1 MLNILILG
9 LGQCGNRI
17 LDSINHEAFA
27 GDSAF
32 AKYYSHQKFP
42 TSVKTIAINT
52 AINDLKG
59 LRYTLAADRLHV
71 PHLHGVG
78 ANRNIGKKMFEDNK
92 EMILGEIDKRG
103 SFDLIFVLTSTA
115 GGSGSS
121 FAPLLVRELN
131 QSYNVP
137 IVCIAVLPFRDEGT
151 ISLQNTA
158 FCLRELVEAKP
169 TGILLVDNQYL
180 KKYAGDIESAFDKI
194 NTTTAKRILFLLEAL
209 NSEMLMVTDLG
220 DLKTV
225 MGGGVGIGTMGYYE
239 STNGSTVK
247 SSILGS
253 FKPSGLLFP
262 ANVYDEGARAMLIV
276 KGDKSYLDLDMIN
289 KTVDDLSMEVGQV
302 FKGVLVKKGRSRGR
316 SKVLSL
322 FTLNSVPELEKIY
335 SRAASSIQ
343 VEIEKRDTSRK
354 QLNDAFAHIEDLD
367 PIY

>member
-9 LGQCGNRI
+9 LGQCGNRV
-17 LDSINHEAFA
+17 LDAINHEAF
-27 GDSAF
+27 GSNGTF
-32 AKYYSHQKFP
+32 AKYYSRQKFP
-42 TSVKTIAINT
+42 ASVKTIAINT

-59 LRYTLAADRLHV
+59 LRDTLAEDRLHV

-78 ANRNIGKKMFEDNK
+78 ANRNVGKKMFEENK

-103 SFDLIFVLTSTA
+103 SFDLIFIITSTA

-121 FAPLLVRELN
+121 FAPLLVRELK
-131 QSYNVP
+131 QTYNAPV
-137 IVCIAVLPFRDEGT
+137 VCLAVLPFRDEGA

-158 FCLRELVEAKP
+158 FCLRELIEMKP
-169 TGILLVDNQYL
+169 TGVLLVDNQYL
-180 KKYAGDIESAFDKI
+180 KKYAGDIKSAYDKI
-194 NTTTAKRILFLLEAL
+194 NTTTARRILFLIEAL

-225 MGGGVGIGTMGYYE
+225 MSGGVGIGTMGFYE
-239 STNGSTVK
+239 SSNGSTVK

-262 ANVYDEGARAMLIV
+262 ANVYDEGARAMLII
-276 KGDKSYLDLDMIN
+276 KGDKKYLDLDMIT
-289 KTVDDLSMEVGQV
+289 KTVDELSSEVGQV
-302 FKGVLVKKGRSRGR
+302 FKGVLVKKGP

-322 FTLNSVPELEKIY
+322 FTLNSVPELERIY
-335 SRAASSIQ
+335 SSAADVIR
-343 VEIEKRDTSRK
+343 VETGKREASQR
-354 QLNDAFAHIEDLD
+354 QLKDAFAHIEDLE